1 MKHVIKTSIPLALG
15 SFLEYG
21 EYEVLVFFVAA
32 LGPAEVAAWGI
43 IESLWDIFEA
53 STQGLMEAGAM
64 RLAFHLG
71 KGDINKSSSSAW
83 KTLFLST
90 ILRMVVTVILFICG
104 EDLPTWFTKDETLQ
118 DMVNS
123 VIPIIGIGNILMVFG
138 MVSWE
143 LVCAQGRFKLATT
156 ISAAMSFCV
165 TLPLSALFCFY
176 FRFDLKGIVSA
187 IVIGYSTTGLAFAVT
202 LLLSDWK
209 KVSDIIIQQNEEESD
224 SDDDEV
230 SSSSSSSSSSS
241 EGSSVYV
248 ESPKKQSERTRKSI
262 SPERDDGGDYMLVIP
277 SGSVS

>member
-1 MKHVIKTSIPLALG
+1 M
-15 SFLEYG
+15 EYG
-21 EYEVLVFFVAA
+21 EYEVLIFFVAA

-53 STQGLMEAGAM
+53 TTQGLMEAGAM

-71 KGDINKSSSSAW
+71 KGDINKSPTSAW

-90 ILRMVVTVILFICG
+90 LLRTVTTGVLFLCS
-104 EDLPTWFTKDETLQ
+104 ENLSSWFTKDETLQ

-156 ISAAMSFCV
+156 ISAAMSFCI
-165 TLPLSALFCFY
+165 TIPLSALFCFY

-187 IVIGYSTTGLAFAVT
+187 IVIGYSTTGLVFAVT

-209 KVSDIIIQQNEEESD
+209 KVSDIIIQQNAEEED
-224 SDDDEV
+224 SDDDDDIIEVKDEDSRSDDDSSENPVV
-230 SSSSSSSSSSS
+230 SSYTREF
-241 EGSSVYV
+241 EG
-248 ESPKKQSERTRKSI
+248 KTKHGRRK
-262 SPERDDGGDYMLVIP
+262 VW
-277 SGSVS
+277 

>member
-21 EYEVLVFFVAA
+21 EYEVLIFFVAV

-53 STQGLMEAGAM
+53 TSQGLMEAGAM

-71 KGDINKSSSSAW
+71 KGNTKKSSISAW
-83 KTLFLST
+83 KTLFLTSVLGAFIT
-90 ILRMVVTVILFICG
+90 AILFVCG

-123 VIPIIGIGNILMVFG
+123 VIPIIGMGNILMVFG
-138 MVSWE
+138 MTSWE

-156 ISAAMSFCV
+156 ISATMSFCI

-187 IVIGYSTTGLAFAVT
+187 IVIGYSTTGLTFAVT

-209 KVSDIIIQQNEEESD
+209 KVSDIIIQQNAEESD
-224 SDDDEV
+224 SDDDDDDDA

-241 EGSSVYV
+241 EVSSRL
-248 ESPKKQSERTRKSI
+248 SEPTRKSI
-262 SPERDDGGDYMLVIP
+262 SPKKDEGADCMLVIP